1 MFAERQGR
9 RPPPAPAAEPGV
21 ADGVYAPVD
30 RVEAPGGD
38 PSSDAWAGQAR
49 GEQLSGVG
57 NAMLTRCNTRDQRI
71 GPGPTLDDV
80 PHTETKPG
88 VLTLALI

>member
-1 MFAERQGR
+1 M
-9 RPPPAPAAEPGV
+9 
-21 ADGVYAPVD
+21 ADGIYAPVD

-38 PSSDAWAGQAR
+38 APSDAWTGQAR
-49 GEQLSGVG
+49 GEQLSGLG
-57 NAMLTRCNTRDQRI
+57 NAMLTRGDSRDQRI